1 MAINA
6 EITDLKGKI
15 DQYDSKISE
24 IRKDFPEQLP
34 DERKL
39 IELKQNLSELTN
51 QKTKLGIFAGKQKK
65 QLQEQIDSLQRQITD
80 LSIKETISEDWKS
93 NARRR
98 IKGCDVVVVICG
110 KCTDSATGVSAEL
123 RIAQDENIP
132 YFLLGGRSGEVC
144 VKPTAAKES
153 DKVYKW
159 TWDNLKR
166 LIGGAR

>member
-1 MAINA
+1 MTKKRTFISFDYDHDM
-6 EITDLKGKI
+6 DLKNLLVGQAKNS
-15 DQYDSKISE
+15 DSPFE
-24 IRKDFPEQLP
+24 
-34 DERKL
+34 
-39 IELKQNLSELTN
+39 
-51 QKTKLGIFAGKQKK
+51 
-65 QLQEQIDSLQRQITD
+65 ITD